1 MRNGTRRRQNYK
13 TVIRAR
19 GQKKQ
24 GVCFIND
31 LFLFHSF
38 EFLFNFCIKT
48 KTKFQSA
55 NEIKI

>member
-1 MRNGTRRRQNYK
+1 MAQEKDKSIRQRYELAVK
-13 TVIRAR
+13 
-19 GQKKQ
+19 KKQ

-38 EFLFNFCIKT
+38 QFLLNFCIKT